1 VNLFLVPFELLDG
14 GALGIS
20 LILHYVQDIKVGSAL
35 LLINIPIFIL
45 AWFLYRSFFYNGIHG
60 LLFSSLLI
68 DIMYPLHTIGKDFSP
83 SPLLS
88 AVLGG
93 FFIGLGVGIMLRH
106 DISVGG
112 TDLLAQM
119 IARRLKLNPGY
130 LIFSF
135 DILIVTIGSFLI
147 LSTQLFVSYMT
158 VFSVGITIS
167 LLVSNSKRHRVS
179 VDRTNRKSYAN

>member
-1 VNLFLVPFELLDG
+1 MNLFLVPFELLDG

-20 LILHYVQDIKVGSAL
+20 LIIHYVQDISIGWAL
-35 LLINIPIFIL
+35 LLVNIPIFIL

-60 LLFSSLLI
+60 LLFSSLMI
-68 DIMYPLHTIGKDFSP
+68 DILYPLHSFGSFFPTP
-83 SPLLS
+83 VVS
-88 AVLGG
+88 AILGG
-93 FFIGLGVGIMLRH
+93 ILIGLGAGIMLRH

-119 IARRLKLNPGY
+119 IARRWKLNPGY

-135 DILIVTIGSFLI
+135 DIFIVTIGSFLI
-147 LSTQLFVSYMT
+147 LSSHLFISYMT

-167 LLVSNSKRHRVS
+167 LLVSGSKRR
-179 VDRTNRKSYAN
+179 RAKITRKSFAN